1 MINKMK
7 KILTQLLTLT
17 AFCLLSAH
25 TFAGE
30 GESIALDPATG
41 NYVITHYRDSEDT
54 FEKLI
59 FIPATKIKP
68 TIKNEFKSDQDGII
82 HYGYKLTSGRDSQQV
97 IRRILF
103 NPVSSVTSS
112 LPNIPLNA
120 PAGQVASD
128 MMDVASHFETPA
140 PWQAVMGYSDSM
152 ASFRIGWYYKSRTGG
167 KSKPLGLAPGDKASF
182 GFNSRDL
189 PGIILANVAGYAP
202 DSATIDGEELPDSPG
217 TDLFWQQYFAL
228 SQNDFLRRPAAVPAI
243 AVAKPFN
250 AATLLGSIQTQM
262 HTWIGMQ
269 LLDATFSSQLDLYLT
284 AAADAYSHIQPKVV
298 KEDLEKVRVMLKRE
312 YQDIDRDDDKEDV
325 KSVDKTKH
333 IMIDRLAARV
343 LDFDLQYVL
352 KRMNKDHDSD

>member
-7 KILTQLLTLT
+7 KILRQFLALT
-17 AFCLLSAH
+17 AVCLLSTH

-30 GESIALDPATG
+30 GESIVLDPATG

-82 HYGYKLTSGRDSQQV
+82 HYGYKLTSGRNSQQV

-103 NPVSSVTSS
+103 NPVSSVTSP

-128 MMDVASHFETPA
+128 MMDVASHFDTPV

-152 ASFRIGWYYKSRTGG
+152 ASFRIGWYYDSNTGG
-167 KSKPLGLAPGDKASF
+167 LVPGGKATF

-189 PGIILANVAGYAP
+189 PGIIQADVAGYAP
-202 DSATIDGEELPDSPG
+202 DSATIDGEELPDAPG
-217 TDLFWQQYFAL
+217 NDPFWQQYFAL
-228 SQNDFLRRPAAVPAI
+228 SQNDFLRCPAAVPSI
-243 AVAKPFN
+243 VVPNPFN
-250 AATLLGSIQTQM
+250 ASTLLGSIQTQM

-269 LLDATFSSQLDLYLT
+269 LLDATFSSQLDRYLT
-284 AAADAYSHIQPKVV
+284 AAADAYRHNQTKVV
-298 KEDLEKVRVMLKRE
+298 KEDIEKVREMLKRE
-312 YQDIDRDDDKEDV
+312 YQNLGRDEEYEYDRSHEKNYDK
-325 KSVDKTKH
+325 KAK
-333 IMIDRLAARV
+333 MIDRLAAQV

-352 KRMNKDHDSD
+352 KRMNKDHDSE